1 MVKIRFVRQGSNTM
15 LGSFSS
21 GDFARVSEAVAK
33 HLVDEALV
41 AVYAEPMQPPAAEP
55 AGAEPAADAPAVE
68 QSAGP
73 EKNTRSSRNKAA
85 A

>member
-1 MVKIRFVRQGSNTM
+1 MVKIKFIRQGSNTM

-21 GDFARVSEAVAK
+21 GDVARVSEALAK

-41 AVYAEPMQPPAAEP
+41 AVYAEPVQPPADAP
-55 AGAEPAADAPAVE
+55 ADAPAAAEPAVE
-68 QSAGP
+68 QSAEP
-73 EKNTRSSRNKAA
+73 KKTARSRNKAA